1 MKKGASV
8 VFSVLLLG
16 GMMAS
21 GVMNGAQ
28 MASDY
33 NDWVNDTVAVD
44 SIFEDSVALIDYSDE
59 VTDDYDVDPSAGNV
73 IEVSGDG
80 GAYFKCVVNADG
92 RTVTLVEGNANGS
105 SELTIPFLLEDD
117 YFTYYL
123 TGIDGNAFRADA
135 AGKHPLSGVKH
146 LYIANGIAYVGKNAF
161 ADAPDLQ
168 TVSLPSSLKSISA
181 GMFFNCKQ
189 LVAVSILVD
198 ANLDAIEKLAFAGCS
213 SLASFEIPAS
223 VSDIEET
230 AWMGCTS
237 LTDFVLH
244 GENSYLHVDHG
255 ALYDCHGVLLHYS
268 AAKADKRYA
277 VRFGTLRVGNAAFS
291 GNPYIEEVELPITVE
306 TISTAAFSHCASLRK
321 VEFVGEV
328 SSIGLHAFEQCPNLG
343 EITFYGNP
351 DYFTEPGICFDAH
364 TKVVVEPQVPPIQLP
379 KSNKGILASVLE
391 YVSTSSNFQT
401 SDIARNEDY
410 GFRPSFGKGRW
421 AVYGNSSP
429 KNGVLKVLSAIPADM
444 LALKADFAGH
454 KVLRVY
460 LDKSDTQH
468 LKLLFFYAGTG
479 GNDLILAYFEDGNL
493 QEIEKEIEKIKQ
505 NIGS

>member
-1 MKKGASV
+1 MKKSASV

-59 VTDDYDVDPSAGNV
+59 ATDDYDVDPSAGNV

-135 AGKHPLSGVKH
+135 SGKHPLSGVKH

-168 TVSLPSSLKSISA
+168 TVTLPSSLKRISV
-181 GMFFNCKQ
+181 GMFLNCKQ
-189 LVAVSILVD
+189 LIGVNIPDNVEM
-198 ANLDAIEKLAFAGCS
+198 IEKQAFAGCS
-213 SLASFEIPAS
+213 ALTSFEIPAS

-277 VRFGTLRVGNAAFS
+277 VRFGTLRVGSAAFS
-291 GNPYIEEVELPITVE
+291 GNPYIEEVELPITVDL
-306 TISTAAFSHCASLRK
+306 ISDGAFKNCASLRK
-321 VEFVGEV
+321 VQFAGAITA
-328 SSIGLHAFEQCPNLG
+328 IGRHAFEQCPNLAK
-343 EITFYGNP
+343 ITLYGNP
-351 DYFTEPGICFDAH
+351 DFTEGFDAH
-364 TKVVVEPQVPPIQLP
+364 TKVVVAPQEPPIQLP
-379 KSNKGILASVLE
+379 QSNKGILASVLE

-410 GFRPSFGKGRW
+410 GFLPSFGKGRW

-460 LDKSDTQH
+460 LDKSDTLH
-468 LKLLFFYAGTG
+468 PKLLFFFAGTG

-493 QEIEKEIEKIKQ
+493 QEIEKEIEKTKQ

>member
-1 MKKGASV
+1 MKKSASV

-135 AGKHPLSGVKH
+135 SGKHPLSGVKH

-168 TVSLPSSLKSISA
+168 TVTLPSSLKRISV
-181 GMFFNCKQ
+181 GMFLNCKQ
-189 LVAVSILVD
+189 LIGVNIPDNVEM
-198 ANLDAIEKLAFAGCS
+198 IEKQAFAGCS
-213 SLASFEIPAS
+213 ALTSFEIPAS

-277 VRFGTLRVGNAAFS
+277 VRFGTLRVGSAAFS
-291 GNPYIEEVELPITVE
+291 GNPYIEEVELPITVDL
-306 TISTAAFSHCASLRK
+306 ISDGAFKNCASLRK
-321 VEFVGEV
+321 VQFAGAITA
-328 SSIGLHAFEQCPNLG
+328 IGRHAFEQCPNLAK
-343 EITFYGNP
+343 ITLYGNP
-351 DYFTEPGICFDAH
+351 DFTEGFDAH
-364 TKVVVEPQVPPIQLP
+364 TKVVVAPQEPPIQLP
-379 KSNKGILASVLE
+379 QSNKGILASVLE

-410 GFRPSFGKGRW
+410 GFLPSFGKGRW

-460 LDKSDTQH
+460 LDKSDTLH
-468 LKLLFFYAGTG
+468 PKLLFFFAGTG

-493 QEIEKEIEKIKQ
+493 QEIEKEIEKTKQ

>member
-1 MKKGASV
+1 MKKSASV

-21 GVMNGAQ
+21 GVMNGAR

-168 TVSLPSSLKSISA
+168 TVTLPSSLKRISA

-189 LVAVSILVD
+189 LVAVSIPVD
-198 ANLDAIEKLAFAGCS
+198 ANLGAIEKLAFAGCS

-223 VSDIEET
+223 VSEIEET

-237 LTDFVLH
+237 LKEFLLH
-244 GENSYLHVDHG
+244 DENSYLHVDHG

-268 AAKADKRYA
+268 AAKADKRYE
-277 VRFGTLRVGNAAFS
+277 VRFGTLRVGSAAFS
-291 GNPYIEEVELPITVE
+291 GNPYIEEVELPITVDL
-306 TISTAAFSHCASLRK
+306 ISDGAFKNCASLRK
-321 VEFVGEV
+321 VQFAGAITA
-328 SSIGLHAFEQCPNLG
+328 IGRHAFEQCPNLAK
-343 EITFYGNP
+343 ITLYGNP
-351 DYFTEPGICFDAH
+351 DFTEGFDAH
-364 TKVVVEPQVPPIQLP
+364 TKVVVAHQEPPIVLP
-379 KSNKGILASVLE
+379 QSEQGVLASGLE
-391 YVSTSSNFQT
+391 YVSTSSCLLT
-401 SDIARNEDY
+401 EEIANNENY
-410 GFRPSFGKGRW
+410 GFPASLGKGRW
-421 AVYGNSSP
+421 AVYGNSGP
-429 KNGVLKVLSAIPADM
+429 KNGVLKVLEAIPADM

-460 LDKSDTQH
+460 LDKSDTLH
-468 LKLLFFYAGTG
+468 PKLLFFTAGTG